1 MSKLSKATSGVS
13 DNASN
18 GNNTGNNGNDGTD
31 YGVPALEQA
40 YGKGVARAAARA
52 RAKKLGLTSEGRQPG
67 WPSYLILVV
76 TILIFV
82 FPLYYAVSIAS
93 QNSPSN
99 QYGVRALIPGSAL
112 LTNIGR
118 AFDAIDFW
126 QALGGTFF
134 VATLVSISTVLFS
147 TLAGYSFAKLHFR
160 GRSFLL
166 TFVVATM
173 TVPQQLSVVPLYIM
187 ANKAGLYGSL
197 WAVII
202 PGLVSAFGVFWMTQY
217 ISDALPYELIE
228 AARVDGCSMIRTFWS
243 VALPAARPAA
253 SMLFLFTF
261 IGQWTN
267 YFWPMLVLG
276 SNKNSMLTVAAAAL
290 KGAYFTDYTMV
301 MSGVILT
308 TFPLILLF
316 FFAGRQLVS
325 GIMAGAVKG

>member
-1 MSKLSKATSGVS
+1 MSKLSKATKATSGVS
-13 DNASN
+13 DNARH

-126 QALGGTFF
+126 QALGGTSSSRRWFPSRPCSS
-134 VATLVSISTVLFS
+134 ARWPAIPSPNCIS
-147 TLAGYSFAKLHFR
+147 
-160 GRSFLL
+160 
-166 TFVVATM
+166 
-173 TVPQQLSVVPLYIM
+173 
-187 ANKAGLYGSL
+187 
-197 WAVII
+197 
-202 PGLVSAFGVFWMTQY
+202 
-217 ISDALPYELIE
+217 
-228 AARVDGCSMIRTFWS
+228 
-243 VALPAARPAA
+243 
-253 SMLFLFTF
+253 
-261 IGQWTN
+261 
-267 YFWPMLVLG
+267 
-276 SNKNSMLTVAAAAL
+276 
-290 KGAYFTDYTMV
+290 
-301 MSGVILT
+301 
-308 TFPLILLF
+308 
-316 FFAGRQLVS
+316 
-325 GIMAGAVKG
+325 AGAVFCSPSWWRR